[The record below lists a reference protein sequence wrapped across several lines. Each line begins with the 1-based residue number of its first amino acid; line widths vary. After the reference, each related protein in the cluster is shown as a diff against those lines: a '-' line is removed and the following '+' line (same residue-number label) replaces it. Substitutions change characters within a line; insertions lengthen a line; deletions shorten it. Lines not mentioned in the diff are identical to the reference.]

1 MAKSPTE
8 KQPEAAQ
15 SSKRNE
21 ILIATIGLVG
31 VLTTA
36 ALSNWDKMFPP
47 ANEVKSTFSGYQPTG
62 DPQVEL
68 RYFTEVTGLRDTMR
82 QMQMGIIEHFRKQ
95 AEAEGGANKESLAKV
110 FKILEEEIATQYD
123 EMMNIYVPI
132 ASKYLS
138 IAEVQDLNKFYS
150 TPVMRELLRKQPLM
164 NKEFLPVAMVHAQKM
179 QERFGRRVKEL
190 MEAEEAKERQLLR
203 PTQ

>member
-36 ALSNWDKMFPP
+36 ALSNWDKVFPP

-62 DPQVEL
+62 DLQVEL
-68 RYFTEVTGLRDTMR
+68 RYFHEVTGFRDNMR

-95 AEAEGGANKESLAKV
+95 AEAEGGANKVALDNAI
-110 FKILEEEIATQYD
+110 KILEEELDAQID
-123 EMMNIYVPI
+123 EVMNINVLI
-132 ASKYLS
+132 ASKYFS

-150 TPVMRELLRKQPLM
+150 TPVMRERLRKDSLIT
-164 NKEFLPVAMVHAQKM
+164 KEYLSVAMPLLQKRL
-179 QERFGRRVKEL
+179 ERLDRRFKEL
-190 MEAEEAKERQLLR
+190 MEADEVKERQLQR